1 LVNTLP
7 SLLKSGVSNLISLE
21 PSNKDSFVEGGVSA
35 SFSFQPAHNKGY
47 QTISPPLLN
56 IPKLSD
62 NLSES
67 FFSYWHPEGQHDRKI
82 FLN

>member
-7 SLLKSGVSNLISLE
+7 SPLKSGVSNLINLE
-21 PSNKDSFVEGGVSA
+21 PSNKDSFVEGGVSG
-35 SFSFQPAHNKGY
+35 SFSFQPEHNKGY
-47 QTISPPLLN
+47 QTISPPLPN
-56 IPKLSD
+56 IPRVSD

-67 FFSYWHPEGQHDRKI
+67 FFSYWHPEGQHNRKI